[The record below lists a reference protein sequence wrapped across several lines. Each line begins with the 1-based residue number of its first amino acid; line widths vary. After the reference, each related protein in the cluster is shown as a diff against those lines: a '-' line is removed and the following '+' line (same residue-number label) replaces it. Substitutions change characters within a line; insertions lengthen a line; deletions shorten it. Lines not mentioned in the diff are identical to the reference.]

1 MQKNSDFNL
10 TSSNFVANISGSW
23 WTVVACVVSYGE
35 RERVEGEEDVGRGGG
50 CGFDCP
56 RRGNG
61 WDGKEKNGDTRFW
74 VKLLNCSHYFPLISH
89 WQIDP
94 TRNLHL
100 CPYSFWQIPKVP
112 TKYLKGLIK
121 VKVRWVIL

>member
-23 WTVVACVVSYGE
+23 WTVVACVVSYWE

-50 CGFDCP
+50 CGCDCP

-61 WDGKEKNGDTRFW
+61 WDGKEKNGDARFW